1 MQIKIHDGREL
12 DAEDRFTAHV
22 FLREDVQS
30 VSAVEIDLET
40 YGRSEDEA
48 RARMLVAMRGLA
60 SQLLAA
66 SQSETSGAVKNSDG
80 S

>member
-1 MQIKIHDGREL
+1 VQIKIHDGREP

-40 YGRSEDEA
+40 YGPSEDVA
-48 RARMLVAMRGLA
+48 RTRMLAAMRVLA
-60 SQLLAA
+60 SQLLDA
-66 SQSETSGAVKNSDG
+66 SRK
-80 S
+80 

>member
-1 MQIKIHDGREL
+1 MKIKIHDGRTP

-22 FLREDVQS
+22 YLREDVQS

-40 YGRSEDEA
+40 YGPTEDA
-48 RARMLVAMRGLA
+48 VRTRMMIAMRGLA

-66 SQSETSGAVKNSDG
+66 STE
-80 S
+80 